1 MQRYGALAT
10 DLVGVAITPFVALL
24 IRDNFNFYEPNWQ
37 AIIGYAAISFA
48 MLSLALLIGG
58 SHKALWQYTSL
69 PDVLKI
75 VALVTVALVL
85 AVAVSF
91 LESRLEG
98 VARSVPVIQWFLL
111 VGVIVGTRIA
121 FRVWHERARR
131 DRWAGTTTPVQH
143 VLIVGVNSLTKV
155 AVCGFGKNNCQPST
169 MT

>member
-1 MQRYGALAT
+1 
-10 DLVGVAITPFVALL
+10 
-24 IRDNFNFYEPNWQ
+24 
-37 AIIGYAAISFA
+37 

-111 VGVIVGTRIA
+111 ISVTVGTRMA

-131 DRWAGTTTPVQH
+131 DRWVRTRTPLQH
-143 VLIVGVNSLTKV
+143 AARPGHCHSLLLRPV
-155 AVCGFGKNNCQPST
+155 ARGDSVVSDLRCDRFQQG
-169 MT
+169 